1 MLELMVKAG
10 LNAQEDWTYR
20 RKLAV
25 MCRIVGLQGSI
36 GLFGHISLRIPETDI
51 VLMTPGAGS
60 EKTAVRADE
69 IFVFDLAGKIHH
81 HPGGDRPIQ
90 IPAEW
95 RIHTQ
100 IHRGRPE
107 LGCVAHL
114 HAQASTVLGIA
125 GKTMVPVYA
134 RAAIFHAGVP
144 TWNNPRLVLTDDMA
158 RSLSQALG
166 PHLACQLR
174 GHGSV
179 VVGETLETALVACTY
194 IEENAL
200 FQLEAEALGG
210 AIALSPEE
218 LRDCS
223 NGAFGIA
230 PRLWDFWER
239 RVITAGLPL

>member
-1 MLELMVKAG
+1 MLELAAKAG
-10 LNAQEDWTYR
+10 LSADEDWAYR

-25 MCRIVGLQGSI
+25 MCRIVGLQGAI
-36 GLFGHISLRIPETDI
+36 GLFGHISLRIPGTEI

-69 IFVFDLAGKIHH
+69 IFVFDLGGTIHH

-100 IHRGRPE
+100 IHRDRPE

-114 HAQASTVLGIA
+114 HAQASTILGIA
-125 GKTMVPVYA
+125 GKAVVPVYA
-134 RAAIFHAGVP
+134 RAAIFHSGVP
-144 TWNNPRLVLTDDMA
+144 VWNNPRLVVTDEMA

-166 PHLACQLR
+166 RHLACQMR

-179 VVGETLETALVACTY
+179 VVGETPETALVACTY

-200 FQLEAEALGG
+200 LQLEAEALG
-210 AIALSPEE
+210 AVIPLSPEE

-230 PRLWDFWER
+230 QRMWDYWER
-239 RVITAGLPL
+239 RVITTGLPL

>member
-1 MLELMVKAG
+1 MIELVEKAG
-10 LNAQEDWTYR
+10 LNAEEDWTYR

-25 MCRIVGLQGSI
+25 MCRTVGLQGSI
-36 GLFGHISLRIPETDI
+36 GLFGHISLRIPGTDI

-100 IHRGRPE
+100 IHRDRPE

-125 GKTMVPVYA
+125 
-134 RAAIFHAGVP
+134 
-144 TWNNPRLVLTDDMA
+144 
-158 RSLSQALG
+158 
-166 PHLACQLR
+166 
-174 GHGSV
+174 
-179 VVGETLETALVACTY
+179 
-194 IEENAL
+194 
-200 FQLEAEALGG
+200 
-210 AIALSPEE
+210 
-218 LRDCS
+218 
-223 NGAFGIA
+223 
-230 PRLWDFWER
+230 
-239 RVITAGLPL
+239 